1 MNIPNTKFDDKID
14 SSSEKTYTSYEFLND
29 EIDNNSKNNKSNN
42 NIQKYIIDKL
52 LLFYKFKEEL
62 IHKIKRKYENFGN
75 SEYFKEYYII
85 NPDWMRNYLKYYN
98 YEKIWCLI
106 KRKSNDK
113 FEKDQLYKEIENNK
127 DNIKESPGK
136 NSEIKDNLSSIQF
149 APKKVKISRNI
160 YKDDIKDEEIEYFN
174 NFIIVDKKLYNELR
188 QDNKNIDIPLYNFD
202 FEN

>member
-1 MNIPNTKFDDKID
+1 
-14 SSSEKTYTSYEFLND
+14 
-29 EIDNNSKNNKSNN
+29 
-42 NIQKYIIDKL
+42 
-52 LLFYKFKEEL
+52 
-62 IHKIKRKYENFGN
+62 
-75 SEYFKEYYII
+75 
-85 NPDWMRNYLKYYN
+85 MRNYLKYYN

-149 APKKVKISRNI
+149 APKKVKIPRNI